1 LKKNVVNNLG
11 KKRTNPNKFIMK
23 GISNLKHQKLLA
35 IALEIQGDV
44 KHVIDSEVLRKLRG
58 EFTNLNELYSQY
70 RELLQQLEGLVRDY
84 ESKERAIRSKILSRS
99 LRKLAKN
106 GQTGAD
112 LRMVITSLNSC
123 AH

>member
-1 LKKNVVNNLG
+1 
-11 KKRTNPNKFIMK
+11 MK
-23 GISNLKHQKLLA
+23 GISDLKHQKLLA